1 MASEKKMVEGAAAA
15 TGDEILV
22 AGRFQPN
29 GMFGKQ
35 VIGGVLGGVVGDAV
49 GAAVGGAAGDVMRE
63 VGNTAGYL
71 AGTAD
76 ASVDGQVT
84 FVVAISASKVYVL
97 RSGGFFGITREDL
110 QVVHAFDRSTLSVTL
125 KNHLGIRSM
134 VLEDAQTL
142 DRMEFQALDEHWS
155 HAKQIFHELADQAAP
170 TSS

>member
-1 MASEKKMVEGAAAA
+1 MASEKKMVEGAAEA
-15 TGDEILV
+15 TGDDIIV

-35 VIGGVLGGVVGDAV
+35 VIGGVLGGVVGDAL
-49 GAAVGGAAGDVMRE
+49 GAAVGGAAGQVIDQ
-63 VGNTAGYL
+63 VGSTAGYL

-76 ASVDGQVT
+76 ASVEGQVT
-84 FVVAISASKVYVL
+84 FVVALSKTKVYVL

-110 QVVHAFDRSTLSVTL
+110 QVLHAFDRSTLSVTL

-134 VLEDAQTL
+134 ILEDAVTG

-155 HAKQIFHELADQAAP
+155 HAKAIFHELADHAAP
-170 TSS
+170 ATT